1 MKKIL
6 IVVLIFTGL
15 TAVMTF
21 PLIKGL
27 TSSFPGFH
35 STDEPYGVLWYSWW
49 LKYSS
54 LHGLASYACPVI
66 AAPFGV
72 VLSQAPQYPLND
84 FITRLSTIAF
94 GAVTTYNLAI
104 LFSFVL
110 AGLCAYFLVYHI
122 TNDFFASVYSGVIYS
137 FLPYHFARAWQHPSL
152 AQIQYFPLLLLSLF
166 LLKEKSNRASV
177 ALLVL
182 SLALSALSSYY
193 YLYFSLIIIGVYA
206 MFIVIIEKRNSLHT
220 LKLLLICLVLACIL
234 LMPLLYPILKTS
246 LSPHKTV
253 SMVAGGYIRPFE
265 DLFAQSARP
274 LSYLLPASVHPLF
287 GRFTER
293 FVGSPLYGM
302 SFTEHTLY
310 LGLTPFFMAF
320 IAFRQWRRR
329 RKGPVENRASA
340 YIGFFALLALMA
352 WLFSQPPWWKIGGLK
367 LYMPSVFM
375 YRVFPMFRAYC
386 RFGIVVMLA
395 IAVLAGIGLALIRA
409 KCRSSRI
416 KAFIVVVACAAVLF
430 EFWNYPPLKTIN
442 VSSVPAAYLWLK
454 KQPGDFIIAEYP
466 LDTESPNELYKF
478 HQTVHEKMIINGTI
492 PKTFAHRFAQS
503 IAQLSNIRTTA
514 TLYRMGVKYVVIHRE
529 AYLKTGLIEQK
540 EELGRIPSNPALRLV
555 KSFPGQMCP
564 DKDIRCILE
573 PGVIDIYE
581 VMKANTSMGR
591 EKAL

>member
-15 TAVMTF
+15 TAAMTF

-54 LHGLASYACPVI
+54 LHGLASYVCPFI

-72 VLSQAPQYPLND
+72 VLSQAPQYPLSD
-84 FITRLSTIAF
+84 TITRLSTIAF

-122 TNDFFASVYSGVIYS
+122 TKDFFASVYSGVIYS

-166 LLKEKSNRASV
+166 LLKERNNRSSAI
-177 ALLVL
+177 LLVL
-182 SLALSALSSYY
+182 SIALSALSSYY
-193 YLYFSLIIIGVYA
+193 YLYFSLIIVGVYA
-206 MFIVIIEKRNSLHT
+206 MFILIIEKKKSLHT
-220 LKLLLICLVLACIL
+220 LKLLLICMVLACIV
-234 LMPLLYPILKTS
+234 LMPLVYPILKTS
-246 LSPHKTV
+246 FSQQKTA
-253 SMVAGGYIRPFE
+253 SMLAGGYIRPFE
-265 DLFAQSARP
+265 DLFSQSARP

-293 FVGSPLYGM
+293 FIGSPLYGM

-310 LGLTPFFMAF
+310 LGLTPLLLAF

-329 RKGPVENRASA
+329 RRAPSENRAFA
-340 YIGFFALLALMA
+340 YIGFLALLALIA

-367 LYMPSVFM
+367 LYMPSVCM
-375 YRVFPMFRAYC
+375 YRALPMFRAYC

-409 KCRSSRI
+409 KYRSSRI
-416 KAFIVVVACAAVLF
+416 KAFIAVAACAAVLF
-430 EFWNYPPLKTIN
+430 EFWNYPLFKVIN
-442 VSSVPAAYLWLK
+442 VSRVPAAYLWLK

-466 LDTESPNELYKF
+466 LDTESPDELYKF
-478 HQTVHEKMIINGTI
+478 HQTVHEKRIINGTI
-492 PKTFAHRFAQS
+492 PNTLAHTFAQS
-503 IAQLSNIRTTA
+503 VAQLSDIRTAA
-514 TLYRMGVKYVVIHRE
+514 TLYRMGVKYVVINRD
-529 AYLKTGLIEQK
+529 AYLKTGLIEQR

-564 DKDIRCILE
+564 DKGIRCILE
-573 PGVIDIYE
+573 GGVIDIYE
-581 VMKANTSMGR
+581 VTAARSMGR
-591 EKAL
+591 EKTL

>member
-6 IVVLIFTGL
+6 IVVLVFIGL
-15 TAVMTF
+15 TVVMTY
-21 PLIKGL
+21 PLVKGL
-27 TSSFPGFH
+27 ASSFPGFH

-54 LHGLASYACPVI
+54 LHGLASYVCPVI

-84 FITRLSTIAF
+84 FITRLSTVAF
-94 GAVTTYNLAI
+94 GALATYNVAV

-110 AGLCAYFLVYHI
+110 AGLCTYFLVYHI
-122 TNDFFASVYSGVIYS
+122 TKDLFASIYSGIIYS
-137 FLPYHFARAWQHPSL
+137 FLPYHFVRAWQHPSL
-152 AQIQYFPLLLLSLF
+152 AQIQYFPLLLLALF
-166 LLKEKSNRASV
+166 LLKEKRNRASG

-193 YLYFSLIIIGVYA
+193 YLYFSLIITGVYA

-220 LKLLLICLVLACIL
+220 LKLLLICIVLACIL

-246 LSPHKTV
+246 FSPHKTT
-253 SMVAGGYIRPFE
+253 SMVVGGYIRPFE

-274 LSYLLPASVHPLF
+274 LSYLLPASDHPLF

-293 FVGSPLYGM
+293 FVGSLLYGT

-310 LGLTPFFMAF
+310 LGLTPLLMAF
-320 IAFRQWRRR
+320 IAFQQWRRR
-329 RKGPVENRASA
+329 RRGPTENRSSV
-340 YIGFFALLALMA
+340 YIGFFAFLALIA

-367 LYMPSVFM
+367 LYMPSMCM
-375 YRVFPMFRAYC
+375 YRLLPMFRAYC
-386 RFGIVVMLA
+386 RFGVVVMLA
-395 IAVLAGIGLALIRA
+395 IAVLAGIGLAFIRA
-409 KCRSSRI
+409 KYRSSRI
-416 KAFIVVVACAAVLF
+416 RAFIAVVACAGVLF
-430 EFWNYPPLKTIN
+430 EFWNYPPFKVIDA
-442 VSSVPAAYLWLK
+442 SRVPAAYLWLK

-466 LDTESPNELYKF
+466 LDTESPDELYKF
-478 HQTVHEKMIINGTI
+478 HQTVHEKRIINGTI
-492 PKTFAHRFAQS
+492 PNTLAHTFAQS
-503 IAQLSNIRTTA
+503 VAQ
-514 TLYRMGVKYVVIHRE
+514 LYRMGVKYVVINRD
-529 AYLKTGLIEQK
+529 AYLKTGLTEQK

-564 DKDIRCILE
+564 DKGIRCILE
-573 PGVIDIYE
+573 EGVIDIYE
-581 VMKANTSMGR
+581 VMKAKSMGR